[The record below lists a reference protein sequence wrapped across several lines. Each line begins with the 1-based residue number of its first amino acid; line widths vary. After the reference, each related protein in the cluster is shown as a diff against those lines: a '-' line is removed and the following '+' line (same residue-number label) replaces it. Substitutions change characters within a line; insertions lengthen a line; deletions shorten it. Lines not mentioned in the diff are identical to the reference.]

1 MPEQGLELTSPDSF
15 RAALVSGA
23 GNVPAPPAR
32 PGLPP
37 HRPARASCK
46 EEGVGRGFSVM
57 HQDPRSRVSSE
68 HFLLPQTEA
77 CVMEEA
83 AERGDPLGPPE
94 CLLNTGRFKVRLRMA
109 SPRVRNASQL

>member
-37 HRPARASCK
+37 TDLREHLAKRRGSVAGSLSCIRT
-46 EEGVGRGFSVM
+46 RG
-57 HQDPRSRVSSE
+57 HE
-68 HFLLPQTEA
+68 
-77 CVMEEA
+77 
-83 AERGDPLGPPE
+83 
-94 CLLNTGRFKVRLRMA
+94 
-109 SPRVRNASQL
+109 